1 MFAPN
6 IKNNISQQKTK
17 NMKIAIIGYGKMGK
31 TIEGLIEGKHD
42 IVLRI
47 NSQNAPEMTT
57 ENLQKADVAI
67 EFSTPDAAFNNI
79 LKCFEANIPIVVGT
93 TAWLDRLEEITQL
106 CEQQNQALF
115 YASNFSIG
123 VNLFFELNRKLAK
136 MMADYPNYHLQIDEI
151 HHTQKLD
158 APSGTAI
165 TLAEGIMEVDASK
178 KKWVNRSIEEE
189 GTIDIVSHRKED
201 VKGTHVITYSSDI
214 DTIEIKHTAHT
225 RAGFAL
231 GAIKA
236 AEWLVG
242 KKGVFTMR
250 DYLSS

>member
-1 MFAPN
+1 
-6 IKNNISQQKTK
+6 
-17 NMKIAIIGYGKMGK
+17 MKIAIIGYGKMGRA
-31 TIEGLIEGKHD
+31 IEELIGDKHD

-47 NSQNAPEMTT
+47 NSQNTSQMTV

-67 EFSTPDAAFNNI
+67 EFSMPDVAFRNI
-79 LKCFEANIPIVVGT
+79 LQCFEANVPIVVGT
-93 TAWLDRLEEITQL
+93 TAWMNRLEEISDL
-106 CEQQNQALF
+106 CKQQNQALF

-165 TLAEGIMEVDASK
+165 SIAEGIMEVNVSK
-178 KKWVNRSIEEE
+178 KKWGNQVSQEA
-189 GTIDIVSHRKED
+189 GTIDIISHRKED
-201 VKGTHVITYSSDI
+201 VKGTHIVTYSSDI
-214 DTIEIKHTAHT
+214 DTLEIKHTAHS
-225 RAGFAL
+225 RVGFAL

-242 KKGVFTMR
+242 KKGIFTMR
-250 DYLSS
+250 DYLSSYDV

>member
-1 MFAPN
+1 
-6 IKNNISQQKTK
+6 
-17 NMKIAIIGYGKMGK
+17 MKIAIIGYGKMGK
-31 TIEGLIEGKHD
+31 TIEQLLDSKHE
-42 IVLRI
+42 IVLKI
-47 NSQNAPEMTT
+47 NSKNIAEMTIQ
-57 ENLQKADVAI
+57 NLQKADVAI
-67 EFSTPDAAFNNI
+67 EFSTPDVAYNNI
-79 LKCFEANIPIVVGT
+79 LTCFEANVPIVIGT
-93 TAWLDRLEEITQL
+93 TAWMNRLQEITKI
-106 CEQQNQALF
+106 CEQQNQSLF

-123 VNLFFELNRKLAK
+123 VNLFFELNKKLAK
-136 MMADYPNYHLQIDEI
+136 IMGDYPNYHLQIDEI

-165 TLAEGIMEVDASK
+165 TLAEGIMEEDESK
-178 KKWVNRSIEEE
+178 KRWVNKSIEEK
-189 GTIDIVSHRKED
+189 GTIDIVSHRLED

-242 KKGVFTMR
+242 KKGMFTMR
-250 DYLSS
+250 DMLGES

>member
-1 MFAPN
+1 
-6 IKNNISQQKTK
+6 
-17 NMKIAIIGYGKMGK
+17 MKIAIIGYGKMGK
-31 TIEGLIEGKHD
+31 TIEGLIGDKHD

-47 NSQNAPEMTT
+47 SSQNTSEMTI

-67 EFSTPDAAFNNI
+67 EFSTPDAAYSNI
-79 LKCFEANIPIVVGT
+79 LKCFEANLPIVVGT
-93 TAWLDRLEEITQL
+93 TAWLDKLKEISQL
-106 CEQQNQALF
+106 CKEQNQALF

-136 MMADYPNYHLQIDEI
+136 MMSDYPNYRLQIDEI

-165 TLAEGIMEVDASK
+165 TLAEGILDVNESKLDWTNEVSPYED
-178 KKWVNRSIEEE
+178 VI
-189 GTIDIVSHRKED
+189 GIVSHRKED
-201 VKGTHVITYSSDI
+201 VKGTHIISYSSDI

-231 GAIKA
+231 GAIQA
-236 AEWLVG
+236 AEWMIEG
-242 KKGVFTMR
+242 NKRGVFTMK
-250 DYLSS
+250 DMLENL

>member
-1 MFAPN
+1 
-6 IKNNISQQKTK
+6 
-17 NMKIAIIGYGKMGK
+17 MKIAIIGYGKMGR

-42 IVLRI
+42 IVLKI
-47 NSQNAPEMTT
+47 NSQNASKLTT
-57 ENLQKADVAI
+57 ENLRKADVAI

-79 LKCFEANIPIVVGT
+79 LKCFEANVPIVVGT

-106 CEQQNQALF
+106 CEQQKQALF

-123 VNLFFELNRKLAK
+123 VNLFFEFNRKLAK

-165 TLAEGIMEVDASK
+165 TLAEGIMDVDESKYYDWTNEVSPYED
-178 KKWVNRSIEEE
+178 VI
-189 GTIDIVSHRKED
+189 GIVSHRKED

-236 AEWLVG
+236 AEWLIEG
-242 KKGVFTMR
+242 ERKGVFSMK
-250 DYLSS
+250 DMLVV

>member
-1 MFAPN
+1 
-6 IKNNISQQKTK
+6 
-17 NMKIAIIGYGKMGK
+17 MKIALIGYGKMGK
-31 TIEGLIEGKHD
+31 TIEALIETKHE

-47 NSQNAPEMTT
+47 NSQNASEMTI

-67 EFSTPDAAFNNI
+67 EFSTPDAAYHNI
-79 LKCFEANIPIVVGT
+79 LKCFEANVPIVVGT
-93 TAWLDRLEEITQL
+93 TAWLNRLEEITQL
-106 CEQQNQALF
+106 CEAQNQTLF

-123 VNLFFELNRKLAK
+123 VNLFFELNRKLAI
-136 MMADYPNYHLQIDEI
+136 MMSDYPDYHLQIDEI

-165 TLAEGIMEVDASK
+165 TLAEGIMEMNPSK
-178 KKWVNRSIEEE
+178 QKWVNQSSGEAANV
-189 GTIDIVSHRKED
+189 DIVSHREED
-201 VKGTHVITYSSDI
+201 VKGTHIIAYSSDI

-231 GAIKA
+231 GAIQA

-242 KKGVFTMR
+242 KKGMFTMK
-250 DYLSS
+250 DMLGGS